1 MNKNGVGILDHG
13 NFFFIEVVQ
22 PSFFLVLIYASGY
35 DSGQMFYMEVDMPS
49 TRPHVCY
56 LVSVE

>member
-22 PSFFLVLIYASGY
+22 PSFFPVLIYASGY